1 MCSHF
6 RRARCT
12 LRHLLRS
19 IDVFACL
26 YAHFQYRAASC
37 VFEACCSNCGFYALH
52 KRTGSSSTS
61 PLYIAA
67 PVFWCSSA
75 ARARR
80 DVPRKPATSRV
91 AEFTTEIARHWLLP
105 APASVAGRG
114 LTQYRDPHD
123 YRRPSPPW
131 RRSARGQSRL
141 GERRNQLDSLRL
153 LRMTP
158 SPTLDYPATTQV
170 CPQATRIL
178 PGCYP
183 DASGRLP
190 RYFLDTTRILPGC
203 YPDAT
208 RMLPECFPD
217 ATWML
222 PGRYLDS
229 GLACNQALRTRSD
242 PAQGMT

>member
-6 RRARCT
+6 RRAKCT

-19 IDVFACL
+19 IVVFACL
-26 YAHFQYRAASC
+26 DAHFQYRAASC

-52 KRTGSSSTS
+52 KRTGSSFTS

-67 PVFWCSSA
+67 QVFWCSSA
-75 ARARR
+75 ARVRR
-80 DVPRKPATSRV
+80 DVPLKAATSGV

-114 LTQYRDPHD
+114 LTQHCDPHD
-123 YRRPSPPW
+123 HRRPSPPW
-131 RRSARGQSRL
+131 RRSARGLSRL

-170 CPQATRIL
+170 YPQATRIL
-178 PGCYP
+178 PGGYP
-183 DASGRLP
+183 DTSWRLP
-190 RYFLDTTRILPGC
+190 GCFPDPTWTLPGC
-203 YPDAT
+203 Y
-208 RMLPECFPD
+208 
-217 ATWML
+217 
-222 PGRYLDS
+222 LD
-229 GLACNQALRTRSD
+229 GTQTAA
-242 PAQGMT
+242 